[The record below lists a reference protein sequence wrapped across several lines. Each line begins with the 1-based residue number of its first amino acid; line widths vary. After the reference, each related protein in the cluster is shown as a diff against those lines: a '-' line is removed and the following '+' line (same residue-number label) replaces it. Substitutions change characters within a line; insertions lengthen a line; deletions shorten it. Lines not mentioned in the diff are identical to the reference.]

1 MIDRQKLEMAMIE
14 IAKQSGE
21 EIDRHTLYTIRNDIR
36 NALAATARHHQRMSS
51 NSYQWERPKPPR
63 R

>member
-1 MIDRQKLEMAMIE
+1 MIDRQKLEMAVIE

-21 EIDRHTLYTIRNDIR
+21 EIDRHVLYTIRNDIR
-36 NALAATARHHQRMSS
+36 NALAATSRHQQRMRS
-51 NSYQWERPKPPR
+51 NTYQWERPKAPR